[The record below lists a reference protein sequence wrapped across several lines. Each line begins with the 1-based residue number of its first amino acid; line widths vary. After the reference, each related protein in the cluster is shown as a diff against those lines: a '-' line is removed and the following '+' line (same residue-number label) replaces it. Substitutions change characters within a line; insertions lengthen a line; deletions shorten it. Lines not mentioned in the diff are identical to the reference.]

1 MSLTPGPTATDSNGA
16 AMGAPASAPQPA
28 RVAAPEIA
36 DPRLYLDSI
45 PHERFAEIRAHPGL
59 MWHPYGDNGFWAV
72 TRHADVREVSRHPAV
87 YSSAIGH
94 TNLWD
99 LEADALE
106 ARRSLIDTDAPD
118 HTRLRRL
125 VAGAFTPKNI
135 RRWEEAVREITV
147 ELLDEFVAREGGD
160 WVEMVAAPLPI
171 RVILAMLGVPV
182 DDADYL
188 VELSNYLVEGTS
200 DTQSIPSDA
209 FGNTTELR
217 LLPFNSPASHAMF
230 EYGDNMRSQR
240 RAEPRDDLV
249 THLVR
254 AEAEGGRISRH
265 EYRHLFH
272 LLVFAGNETTRT
284 AISHGAVAL
293 AANPD
298 QWQRVLDDP
307 AMISTATEEVLRWA
321 SPVLHMRRTAA
332 VDSELAGTQIAAGE
346 KVVMWYGSANRDEVA
361 FADPFRFDVGRG
373 TNEHFAFGG
382 GGPHLCLG
390 AFLARLEITVL
401 LEEMAIRKLGLE
413 QLGEPERVASNC
425 LHGVLSVEMAPVDG
439 S

>member
-1 MSLTPGPTATDSNGA
+1 MNPPS
-16 AMGAPASAPQPA
+16 ASAPIL
-28 RVAAPEIA
+28 APEVA
-36 DPRLYLDSI
+36 DPRLYLEGI
-45 PHERFAEIRAHPGL
+45 PHERFAEIRATPGL
-59 MWHPYGDNGFWAV
+59 AWHPYGDNGFWAV
-72 TRHADVREVSRHPAV
+72 ARHADVRAVSRNPAV
-87 YSSAIGH
+87 FSSAIGH

-118 HTRLRRL
+118 HTRLRRM

-147 ELLDEFVAREGGD
+147 ELLDEFVARGGGD
-160 WVEMVAAPLPI
+160 WVELVAAPLPI

-182 DDADYL
+182 SDAGYL

-200 DTQSIPSDA
+200 DAQSLPPDA

-217 LLPFNSPASHAMF
+217 LLPFNSPASHALF
-230 EYGDNMRSQR
+230 EYGEDIRSER

-249 THLVR
+249 THLVK
-254 AEAEGGRISRH
+254 AEADGGRISRH

-284 AISHGAVAL
+284 AISHGAMAL

-298 QWQRVLDDP
+298 QWRRVLDDP
-307 AMISTATEEVLRWA
+307 ELIETATEEVIRWA
-321 SPVLHMRRTAA
+321 TPVLHMRRTAA
-332 VDSELAGTQIAAGE
+332 ADYELAGTPIAAGD
-346 KVVMWYGSANRDEVA
+346 KVVMWYGSANRDEAV
-361 FADPFRFDVGRG
+361 FEDPFRFDVGRASG
-373 TNEHFAFGG
+373 EHFAFGG

-390 AFLARLEITVL
+390 AFLARLEVSVL
-401 LEEMAIRKLGLE
+401 LEEMAAR
-413 QLGEPERVASNC
+413 QLFLAQRGEPERMASSFI
-425 LHGVLSVEMAPVDG
+425 HGVLSVEMVPVGAP
-439 S
+439 